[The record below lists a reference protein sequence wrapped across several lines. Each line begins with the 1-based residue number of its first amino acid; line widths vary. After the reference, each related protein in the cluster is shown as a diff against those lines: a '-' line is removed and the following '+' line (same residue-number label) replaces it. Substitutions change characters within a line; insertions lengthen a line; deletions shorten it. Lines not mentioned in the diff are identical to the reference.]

1 MPKEKDSEIMQHH
14 NIDEGRKTKTEH
26 VNSHKGSPDKRLSI
40 LFTVR
45 TEISPEL
52 PFVNKTVLEEVK
64 RMLQKESEVIV
75 FLALID
81 SFM

>member
-1 MPKEKDSEIMQHH
+1 
-14 NIDEGRKTKTEH
+14 
-26 VNSHKGSPDKRLSI
+26 
-40 LFTVR
+40 VR
-45 TEISPEL
+45 TKISPEL